1 MGFTT
6 IAWFSMNKNVSGS
19 GMGVRV
25 GTNDFEIRVVGD
37 NLGAKSKKQSGT
49 GNNATYSYC

>member
-1 MGFTT
+1 
-6 IAWFSMNKNVSGS
+6 MNKNVSGS